1 MEPSSDF
8 PFLADLLVGKT
19 TSKPL
24 KKGNGGLPLSLSI
37 RYLSIKIY
45 DESIIYIYK
54 YNHCNHFKHY
64 HKHSDSL
71 LDESVVSPSK
81 KSIK

>member
-8 PFLADLLVGKT
+8 PFLVDLLVGKT

-24 KKGNGGLPLSLSI
+24 KKEMEVYLSLSI

-45 DESIIYIYK
+45 DESIIYIVIVTILNTITNIQILY
-54 YNHCNHFKHY
+54 
-64 HKHSDSL
+64 
-71 LDESVVSPSK
+71 
-81 KSIK
+81 